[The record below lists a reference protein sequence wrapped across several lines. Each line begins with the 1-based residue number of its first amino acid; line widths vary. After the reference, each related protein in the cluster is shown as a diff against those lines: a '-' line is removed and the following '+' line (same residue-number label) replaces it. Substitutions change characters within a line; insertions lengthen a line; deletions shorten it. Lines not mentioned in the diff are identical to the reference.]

1 MQQGGNRFQLF
12 SERSDDGG
20 RGGRSQSRDNGP
32 RRNPFDRLGQKSND
46 GQDQWNNT
54 ERRQDNWSRGGQSN
68 QGRQQQ
74 DRWGGGQGRQ
84 QQDRWGGGGQDRQQ
98 QDRWRGGQDRQQQ
111 DRWRGGGQ
119 GRQQQDR
126 WGGGG
131 GQWNSR
137 DDRRNSQQGNDQ
149 PTSPKDI
156 A

>member
-74 DRWGGGQGRQ
+74 DRWGGGQDRQ
-84 QQDRWGGGGQDRQQ
+84 QQDRWRGGQDRQQ